1 MTKLLIKYQDSY
13 ICEKSRNEIGFI
25 NIPMYYPNNE
35 AFSNLSIFITLF
47 ATNQLSPDYSSN
59 KRLNEIEWSELF
71 EEYFLPE
78 YLKEVDKDT
87 YIYDIDQLLR
97 DYPAYKE
104 HYKSIASSLTFPLT
118 IKHPVELRNKEE
130 ALELTEETL
139 YDWRYPLTTI
149 NNELERF
156 IDKRHKERTDNDC
169 LLLYSGGKDST
180 LAAIRLY
187 NSGYNVHFIHFDNGY
202 MRDQDKPYLTF
213 QETFGQ
219 KDGFYFDYELSSINT
234 KELFEEYFNEW
245 PTALEDDPFLL
256 SEIRCLSCRMAM
268 YTKAL
273 QIAKERG
280 YKYIAEGARISQ
292 KFMLEQLPIISRLKD
307 LASSYGIKLIFP
319 VLYVDDDQQEIEE
332 LLANGYSSKTWESK
346 CLIGKPAKDKSKEDE
361 SVITDYYDTV
371 LEPAMQK
378 KLKYKKD

>member
-47 ATNQLSPDYSSN
+47 ATNHLSPDYSSN

-87 YIYDIDQLLR
+87 YIYDIDQLLK
-97 DYPAYKE
+97 DYPTYKK
-104 HYKSIASSLTFPLT
+104 HYESITSSLTFPLT
-118 IKHPVELRNKEE
+118 IRQPVELRNKEE
-130 ALELTEETL
+130 KLELIEETL

-307 LASSYGIKLIFP
+307 LASSYRIKLIFP

-332 LLANGYSSKTWESK
+332 LLENGYSSKTWESK

-361 SVITDYYDTV
+361 RVITDYYDTV